1 MPRNADSL
9 KLKLCVVTWKLRGP
23 EFPRVGS
30 YVSDFDT
37 SLISRKCDWEGCNLG
52 IRLNI
57 NLCNKPLLFCLMV
70 RQKDVYTCILF
81 FTECTCKRRCV
92 KRRPLL
98 CFLGR
103 YQNRHL
109 WKKTIAYWT
118 GVKQMFYKI
127 SALFCLLVWYH
138 RWWRQKEG
146 AWLNKTYWPIKYNKI
161 YDIIYIWKK
170 TAFGQKNLWHVLT
183 SPTSKKNM
191 HHRTT

>member
-1 MPRNADSL
+1 MFIHVFCFLPNAH
-9 KLKLCVVTWKLRGP
+9 V
-23 EFPRVGS
+23 
-30 YVSDFDT
+30 
-37 SLISRKCDWEGCNLG
+37 
-52 IRLNI
+52 
-57 NLCNKPLLFCLMV
+57 
-70 RQKDVYTCILF
+70 KDAAW
-81 FTECTCKRRCV
+81 

-161 YDIIYIWKK
+161 YDIIYIYMEKKQRSVKK
-170 TAFGQKNLWHVLT
+170 TCDMCSLARHPKKICIIERPKKKCIVKLRFPRISGFPVL
-183 SPTSKKNM
+183 
-191 HHRTT
+191 

>member
-1 MPRNADSL
+1 MPRNFDSQ
-9 KLKLCVVTWKLRGP
+9 KLKLSVVTWKLRGP

-92 KRRPLL
+92 K
-98 CFLGR
+98 
-103 YQNRHL
+103 
-109 WKKTIAYWT
+109 
-118 GVKQMFYKI
+118 
-127 SALFCLLVWYH
+127 
-138 RWWRQKEG
+138 
-146 AWLNKTYWPIKYNKI
+146 
-161 YDIIYIWKK
+161 K
-170 TAFGQKNLWHVLT
+170 TAIVVFPGPVSKQALVEKNNCILDRRETDVLQNKRFVLLIGLVPPMMTAERRRLIEQNILANHVQ
-183 SPTSKKNM
+183 
-191 HHRTT
+191 